1 MRLCGWF
8 SNRVHSRKNRGVS
21 QYCCTKR
28 RRTFFKVTVF
38 RDLCSMTLQNPDF
51 YPWFYAVV
59 SFQKVFTTFWG
70 SSRAQSA
77 LLLATQHT
85 KNDIMIFQTN
95 WILIF
100 IQPSQKW
107 SIIIKQFASCQNV
120 SQVGITL
127 FKDIFK
133 GANSCQWCSFGQGY
147 EYGKRGDLSIFK
159 TSWFEFAMR
168 RRRTQT
174 GSYPSIFFY
183 LQWDHFAQKFW
194 VPRQPC
200 QRGRWSAWC
209 VGLGVRGP
217 RLLSRGLTALA
228 PFLNSLPVKCLC
240 K

>member
-1 MRLCGWF
+1 MRLFGWF

-38 RDLCSMTLQNPDF
+38 RDLCSMTLQNSDF
-51 YPWFYAVV
+51 YPWFYAVF

-85 KNDIMIFQTN
+85 K
-95 WILIF
+95 
-100 IQPSQKW
+100 KW
-107 SIIIKQFASCQNV
+107 HHDFPNQLNSYLYSTIAKVNHKTICFLPKMF
-120 SQVGITL
+120 QVGITL

-174 GSYPSIFFY
+174 GSYPPIFFY
-183 LQWDHFAQKFW
+183 LQWDHSALKSW

-217 RLLSRGLTALA
+217 QLLSRGLTAPA
-228 PFLNSLPVKCLC
+228 PFLNSLPVKCLY